1 MANPPQVEYP
11 VYENRHENV
20 QIGIPLP
27 NDVEKRTRF
36 AMGDDILLSMKD
48 ITAHSGLSDKYY
60 YSLIARKLFPR
71 PLKIG
76 RSSRWRKSDY
86 EAWLNER
93 DTNRK

>member
-1 MANPPQVEYP
+1 MNNPPQTEYP
-11 VYENRHENV
+11 VYANLHENV
-20 QIGIPLP
+20 QIGTPRP
-27 NDVEKRTRF
+27 PDVEKRTLF

-60 YSLIARKLFPR
+60 YSLIARNLFPR
-71 PLKIG
+71 PLKMG
-76 RSSRWRKSDY
+76 RSNRWRKSDY